1 MLRSARATFLPLTTD
16 AAARAGAQAVLD
28 RAGAAEAAAGA
39 CWASLLAGCTVPGRW
54 DLDTRLRQL
63 SEATSA
69 FVGVKWW
76 FNEGA
81 PHRRRVA
88 QAQGSIELAITE
100 GDGQEF
106 ATAFAGYDHA
116 MASAVVCARRPAR
129 STTR

>member
-1 MLRSARATFLPLTTD
+1 MLSSPRFLPLTTD
-16 AAARAGAQAVLD
+16 AAARAGARAVLHH
-28 RAGAAEAAAGA
+28 AGAAEAAAGA
-39 CWASLLAGCTVPGRW
+39 CWVSLLAGCSVPGRW
-54 DLDTRLRQL
+54 DLDARLRSL

-69 FVGVKWW
+69 YVGTKWW